1 MIERT
6 LKYGLNAGDKFL
18 DDCMITKSEFE
29 DLVFNCNEYKKRS
42 KDAQSYSSDLFL
54 ALVIQQKIKLGEN
67 LKFDSI
73 IINTNDN
80 NMEI

>member
-6 LKYGLNAGDKFL
+6 LKHGLNAGKHFL
-18 DDCMITKSEFE
+18 DDCMITQPELE

-42 KDAQSYSSDLFL
+42 KDAQSCSSDLFL
-54 ALVIQQKIKLGEN
+54 ALIIQQKIKKGEN

-73 IINTNDN
+73 IINANEN